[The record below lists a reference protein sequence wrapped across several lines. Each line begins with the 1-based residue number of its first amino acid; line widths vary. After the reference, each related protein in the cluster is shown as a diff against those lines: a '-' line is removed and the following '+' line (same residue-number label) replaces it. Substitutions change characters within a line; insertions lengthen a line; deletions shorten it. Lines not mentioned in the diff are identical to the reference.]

1 MVRRSVSK
9 GQTSWENNPVSRYGL
24 DGKRSQECLSPEK
37 IVALKNPEEIV
48 FFSHALVGKSGTI
61 RLCSACGLDRQSM
74 VDFGVGFWCGHWL
87 KAI

>member
-1 MVRRSVSK
+1 
-9 GQTSWENNPVSRYGL
+9 
-24 DGKRSQECLSPEK
+24 LSPEK

-61 RLCSACGLDRQSM
+61 RLCSTCGLDRQTM

-87 KAI
+87 KAISMRGEAGSDTAINGVSIKPSVILRKIL